1 MMRLA
6 TLAFHGSGAADIQ
19 IKSLRPLKAVND
31 NDEVFGRAPGHTPG
45 HLCVFDPAGSL
56 LILGDAMNNVGS
68 KLDGPNPQ
76 YTTDMDES
84 MTPWLPRRK

>member
-1 MMRLA
+1 MRLA
-6 TLAFHGSGAADIQ
+6 TLALHGSGAADIPQ

-56 LILGDAMNNVGS
+56 LI
-68 KLDGPNPQ
+68 
-76 YTTDMDES
+76 
-84 MTPWLPRRK
+84 PRTA

>member
-1 MMRLA
+1 MRLA
-6 TLAFHGSGAADIQ
+6 TLALHGSGAADIPQ

-31 NDEVFGRAPGHTPG
+31 NDEVFGRAPG